1 MYFLLCLVC
10 LLVGGTVVHGQ
21 TPVEAWTQRYHGPA
35 NRSDLIQAM
44 VVESMG
50 NVIVTG
56 MSAAS
61 EVYPNNRDY
70 ATIKYAGTGVP
81 LWTNRYDG
89 PISDDDIPAAIAVD
103 ANGNVFVTGTSHVP
117 GNSRRDSA
125 TIKYSANGVPQWTN
139 RYHGPANGSD
149 YGTALAVYTNGDVIV
164 TGSSPGTAT
173 AFDFATIK
181 YSSMGVP
188 LWTNRYNGPANS
200 NDTPAAVALDRDG
213 NAFVAGSS
221 SVGTTYDYL
230 TIKYSPAGLPLWTNR
245 FDGPGHTNDFVQ
257 GLAVDAS
264 GNLFVTGEASD
275 GTNSNYATIKYSPDG
290 LPLWTNYYDGSA
302 GNFDSA
308 LAVAVDSL
316 GNVLVTGTS
325 ARHHPDVDYDFDFA
339 TIKYSGAGVPLWTNR
354 YDAHTADG
362 ARDLAIDASDS
373 VIVTGDSGPF
383 DYPSDYATIKYS
395 AAGVPLWVARYA
407 ARENRSASAV
417 AVEVGPTG
425 DVFVTGNLSNGNES
439 DFVTIKYA
447 EIWPITL
454 NVNAFTNGT
463 LNAAFTNTPGAT
475 FTLMGTTN
483 LNSDAG
489 AWTVFGAVPE
499 IAPGQFS
506 FTNAPSPTEPRVFY
520 RVRSP

>member
-1 MYFLLCLVC
+1 
-10 LLVGGTVVHGQ
+10 
-21 TPVEAWTQRYHGPA
+21 
-35 NRSDLIQAM
+35 M
-44 VVESMG
+44 VVDSMG

-70 ATIKYAGTGVP
+70 ATIKYSGTGVP

-103 ANGNVFVTGTSHVP
+103 ANGNVFVTGTSLGF

-125 TIKYSANGVPQWTN
+125 TVKYSANGLPLWTN

-149 YGTALAVYTNGDVIV
+149 YATALAVYTNGDVIV
-164 TGSSPGTAT
+164 TGYSPGTGT
-173 AFDFATIK
+173 AADYATIK
-181 YSSMGVP
+181 YSSMGIP

-221 SVGTTYDYL
+221 SDGTNGDYL
-230 TIKYSPAGLPLWTNR
+230 TIKYSPTGLPLWINR
-245 FDGPGHTNDFVQ
+245 FNGPGHKGDFVRDV
-257 GLAVDAS
+257 AVDAS
-264 GNLFVTGEASD
+264 GNLLVTGEASD

-290 LPLWTNYYDGSA
+290 IPLWTNYYGGPA
-302 GNFDSA
+302 GDWDA
-308 LAVAVDSL
+308 PVAIAVDSL

-325 ARHHPDVDYDFDFA
+325 TRDGVNYDYDCA

-354 YDAHTADG
+354 YDADTGDG
-362 ARDLAIDASDS
+362 AYDLAIDASDS
-373 VIVTGDSGPF
+373 VIVTGSSGPF
-383 DYPSDYATIKYS
+383 DYSSDYATIKYS
-395 AAGVPLWVARYA
+395 AAGVPLWAVRYT
-407 ARENRSASAV
+407 ARENKFAWSVAV
-417 AVEVGPTG
+417 AIGPTG

-447 EIWPITL
+447 EVWAIIL
-454 NVNAFTNGT
+454 NVNSFTNGT

-475 FTLMGTTN
+475 FTLMGTTH
-483 LNSDAG
+483 LSSDPG
-489 AWTVFGAVPE
+489 AWTVFGAVSE

-506 FTNAPSPTEPRVFY
+506 FTNTSAATEPRVFY